1 MKLNGKC
8 VLVRDIMK
16 QHRIHLTKQQR
27 QYLVLKR
34 FADVLISLLALIILL
49 IPMFI
54 VAILQKVSS
63 PSEPVFFRQM
73 RVGQNGHIFF
83 IIKFRTMKSSA
94 PKYSSTGDLQDAE
107 KYISKLGRFLRDT
120 SVDELPQLF
129 NVIKG
134 DMSLIGPRPLIR
146 HERDI
151 NFMRKFYG
159 VDQLKPG
166 ITGWAQVNGRD
177 LLDDCQKTYFDR
189 EYLQN
194 IGLAMDVKVFWLS
207 VMKVLGRADIQEGR
221 SLDEKCAKE

>member
-8 VLVRDIMK
+8 VSIREIMK
-16 QHRIHLTKQQR
+16 QHQIQLTKQQH
-27 QYLVLKR
+27 QYLAVKR
-34 FADVLISLLALIILL
+34 LADILISLLALIVLFV
-49 IPMFI
+49 PMVI
-54 VAILQKVSS
+54 VAFLQKISS
-63 PSEPVFFRQM
+63 PSEPIFFRQM

-194 IGLAMDVKVFWLS
+194 IGLIMDIKVFWLS
-207 VMKVLGRADIQEGR
+207 VLKVLGRTDIQEGK
-221 SLDEKCAKE
+221 SASKK

>member
-8 VLVRDIMK
+8 ISVRDIMK
-16 QHRIHLTKQQR
+16 QHRIHLTKQQH
-27 QYLVLKR
+27 QYLIMKR
-34 FADVLISLLALIILL
+34 FADILISLLALIILF
-49 IPMFI
+49 IPMLI

-63 PSEPVFFRQM
+63 PSEPIFFRQM

-177 LLDDCQKTYFDR
+177 MLDDCQKVFFDR
-189 EYLQN
+189 EYLHN
-194 IGLAMDVKVFWLS
+194 IGFAMDIKVFWLS

-221 SLDEKCAKE
+221 ALSKQ